1 MLKSNKK
8 GFTLIETILMISL
21 FSIIFM
27 TISINFKSIKL
38 IKQNNEINTLINDL
52 ELYRNKALIEKI
64 NIEFRVYND
73 KKSYSFTELSKFR
86 IELVKKQFKSDYEIA
101 YNMSSPYIV
110 FRSTGAVSTGGTLTL
125 KNKKSY
131 IKIIIQ
137 PVTGNIRI
145 EKMDD

>member
-1 MLKSNKK
+1 MLKSNKE
-8 GFTLIETILMISL
+8 GFTLIEVILMISL

-27 TISINFKSIKL
+27 AISFNFKNIKL
-38 IKQNNEINTLINDL
+38 IKQNSEINTLINDL
-52 ELYRNKALIEKI
+52 ELYRNKALIEKT

-73 KKSYSFTELSKFR
+73 KKSYSFTEYR
-86 IELVKKQFKSDYEIA
+86 IELLKRQLESDYEIT
-101 YNMSSPYIV
+101 YNMPSPYIV

-125 KNKKSY
+125 RNKKSY
-131 IKIIIQ
+131 VKIIIQ

>member
-1 MLKSNKK
+1 MLKSNKE
-8 GFTLIETILMISL
+8 GFTLIEVILMISL

-27 TISINFKSIKL
+27 AISFNFKNIKSIK
-38 IKQNNEINTLINDL
+38 QNSEINTLINDL
-52 ELYRNKALIEKI
+52 ELYRNKALIEKT

-73 KKSYSFTELSKFR
+73 KKSYSFTEYR
-86 IELVKKQFKSDYEIA
+86 IELLKRQLESDYEIT
-101 YNMSSPYIV
+101 YNMPSPYIV

-125 KNKKSY
+125 RNKKSY
-131 IKIIIQ
+131 VKIIIQ